1 MQTEWPQTKV
11 AYYKTKDSCS
21 IMLHETIRKD
31 CAALNQTKRWM
42 FFLFFCKPLSP
53 HVPKSACSTCSKLQT
68 KRTVSFVPVF
78 LLKEVAAAGKKSVRH
93 KAEKV
98 DKGKKTNK
106 TRNKR
111 FSSREEVTAR

>member
-1 MQTEWPQTKV
+1 MQIEWPQTKV

-78 LLKEVAAAGKKSVRH
+78 LLKEVAAAGKKKRKTQS
-93 KAEKV
+93 
-98 DKGKKTNK
+98 GK
-106 TRNKR
+106 
-111 FSSREEVTAR
+111 SRQRKKDEQDPQ